1 MTGRLAVKRSDC
13 YIKKLTDMH
22 LGFLISNNFI
32 LFRSKKNF
40 HIVSVLC
47 CQNATGTMW
56 KIFKNETNNKDGK
69 RLDWIEFTNLPYLL
83 VVLG

>member
-1 MTGRLAVKRSDC
+1 
-13 YIKKLTDMH
+13 
-22 LGFLISNNFI
+22 
-32 LFRSKKNF
+32 
-40 HIVSVLC
+40 
-47 CQNATGTMW
+47 MW